1 MICSDKL
8 SNGIEVISEQISHVR
23 SVALGIWLKKGARN
37 EDAVFSGITHFLEHL
52 FFKGTHQRNAVEL
65 ARTID
70 SIGGQLDGMTGK
82 EYICLYA
89 RVMDEHLP
97 LAFDLLSDIVQNPL
111 FKEADI
117 KKERKV
123 ILEEIKMVEDTPD
136 EYIHDLF
143 ISSFWPNHPLGRP
156 ILGTRKIISHLN
168 RNDIVHYFKKCVVP
182 ENIMISAAGH
192 LRHDEVMKL
201 AEQYF
206 STLKGTNGL
215 PDNLPPEHNSSLKL
229 IKKKG
234 LKQTHMCLGAASYPI
249 NHPDRYVCNVLTVL
263 LGGGISSRLFQDIRE
278 NRGLA
283 YSVYS
288 YLNLYSDAGYLATYV
303 GTSKKNLKTAVKLI
317 IKHLRDIIE
326 GKVEPSELN
335 LVKEHLKGQLMLS
348 LESTATRMIKL
359 AQQIL
364 YFQRN
369 FTLDEIIQG
378 IEAVQLKD
386 IKRVALELFAGKQLA
401 LTVIGDIKNNLI
413 SPQYLIP

>member
-1 MICSDKL
+1 MIYNNKL
-8 SNGIEVISEQISHVR
+8 ANGVEVITEQISHVR

-37 EDAVFSGITHFLEHL
+37 EDADINGISHFLEHL
-52 FFKGTHQRNAVEL
+52 FFKGTQQRSAIEI

-97 LAFDLLSDIVQNPL
+97 LAFDLLSDIVQYPL
-111 FKEADI
+111 FKEEDM
-117 KKERKV
+117 KNERKV
-123 ILEEIKMVEDTPD
+123 ILEEIRMVEDTPD
-136 EYIHDLF
+136 EHIHDLF

-156 ILGTRKIISHLN
+156 ILGSRKIISHLN
-168 RNDIVHYFKKCVVP
+168 RDDIFKYFKKCVVP

-192 LRHDEVMKL
+192 LQHDEVMKL
-201 AEQYF
+201 AERYF
-206 STLKGTNGL
+206 STLNGVNGL
-215 PDNLPPEHNSSLKL
+215 PDNSPPEHNASLRL

-234 LKQTHMCLGAASYPI
+234 LKQTHMCLGASAHQI
-249 NHPDRYVCNVLTVL
+249 NHPDRYVSNILAVL

-303 GTSKKNLKTAVKLI
+303 GTGKKNIKTTVRLI

-326 GKVEPSELN
+326 GNVESSELN
-335 LVKEHLKGQLMLS
+335 LVKDHLKGQLMLS
-348 LESTATRMIKL
+348 LESTSTRMIKL
-359 AQQIL
+359 AQQML

-378 IEAVQLKD
+378 IEAVRLRD
-386 IKRVALELFAGKQLA
+386 IKRVAQELFTGKQLA
-401 LTVIGDIKNNLI
+401 LTVIGDIKRDLI
-413 SPQYLIP
+413 NPQYLIP